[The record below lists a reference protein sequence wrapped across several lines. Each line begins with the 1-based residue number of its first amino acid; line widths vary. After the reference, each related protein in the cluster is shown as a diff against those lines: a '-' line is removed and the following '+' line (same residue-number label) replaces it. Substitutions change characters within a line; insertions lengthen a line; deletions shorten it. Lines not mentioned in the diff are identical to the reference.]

1 MHSQACRREPLQGSE
16 AEADTVLHQSSAS
29 EEIMSDI
36 RPWVAKPKG
45 TVRVYDGDTWY
56 CDALD
61 CGWGVSVNKPKFR
74 IARIDTPEKGWRA
87 KTDREREL
95 ALKAK
100 AFLKNMLTEAHEV
113 LVYSDLGRG
122 KYGRLLVEVVCDG
135 INAGDALI
143 EVGLARR
150 YDGGTK
156 DDTPW

>member
-1 MHSQACRREPLQGSE
+1 
-16 AEADTVLHQSSAS
+16 
-29 EEIMSDI
+29 MSDI
-36 RPWVAKPKG
+36 RPFVAKPKG
-45 TVRVYDGDTWY
+45 TVRVYDGDTFY
-56 CDALD
+56 ADRLD
-61 CGWGVSVNKPKFR
+61 CGWGVSKNKPKFR

-100 AFLKNMLTEAHEV
+100 AFLKNMLDTAEEV
-113 LVYSDLGRG
+113 LIYTDDGRG
-122 KYGRLLVEVVCDG
+122 KYGRWLVEVVCDG

-156 DDTPW
+156 DDTEW